1 MNPPQ
6 LAVNCPPGLEYL
18 TQINQLLVHQK
29 VELLEAFTGIETK
42 NKYNIKNS
50 LGQQVYYAEEDTDCW
65 TRNCCGSIRPLGMKI
80 FDNFKNEVI
89 HLYRPLACDNCCF
102 PCCLQ
107 RMEVSS
113 PPGTLV
119 GTVEQDWSLCFP
131 MFSIKNAN
139 GEVVLR
145 IKGPFCTMGCYR
157 DVNFEVLSADGATKV
172 GRITKQWTGVAQE
185 MFTDADNFGITFP
198 MDLDVKM
205 KAVMLGACF
214 LV

>member
-1 MNPPQ
+1 MCALLLTEWMNPPQ

-29 VELLEAFTGIETK
+29 VELLEGILFITLTSNFLHPFLAFTGIETK

-107 RMEVSS
+107 V
-113 PPGTLV
+113 
-119 GTVEQDWSLCFP
+119 
-131 MFSIKNAN
+131 
-139 GEVVLR
+139 R
-145 IKGPFCTMGCYR
+145 IIQF
-157 DVNFEVLSADGATKV
+157 V
-172 GRITKQWTGVAQE
+172 
-185 MFTDADNFGITFP
+185 
-198 MDLDVKM
+198 
-205 KAVMLGACF
+205 CF
-214 LV
+214 LSKFG